1 MTPGL
6 GGRIGARVLMLATCA
21 FLVLPL
27 LVVVLFAFHSSAR
40 LALPFEGFSLRW
52 FEQVF
57 DDDQFSDSLRTSVEV
72 ALGVGLL
79 SAAIGYLGA
88 SVLLRSSRVVRTV
101 TVAAAI
107 PSIFPPLLL
116 ALGLALLLN
125 RFDWDPGV
133 WPTILGQTIMAL
145 PFAALVILARVRNLD
160 PDLVRA
166 SRDLGASE
174 WLTFR
179 RITFPLVRGAILAGA
194 CLAMALSLDEFVI
207 AFFAGAGSPTVPVTL
222 WGLLR
227 RGVDPSAN
235 AIAVV
240 LLALCST
247 LILIAIRQLGRD
259 LERL

>member
-1 MTPGL
+1 MTPGPA
-6 GGRIGARVLMLATCA
+6 GRAGARALMVLTCA
-21 FLVLPL
+21 FLVAPL
-27 LVVVLFAFHSSAR
+27 LVVVLFAFHDSAR

-52 FEQVF
+52 FDQVF
-57 DDDQFSDSLRTSVEV
+57 ADEQFSGSLRTSIEV

-88 SVLLRSSRVVRTV
+88 GALLRSSRVVRTV
-101 TVAAAI
+101 TVAAAL

-145 PFAALVILARVRNLD
+145 PFAALVILARVRTLD

-174 WLTFR
+174 WTTFR

-240 LLALCST
+240 LLTLCTT
-247 LILIAIRQLGRD
+247 LILVAIRQLGKD